1 MAGGT
6 GGHVFPALAIADY
19 FEKKNCHIFWLGGVN
34 GLERSLVKIEPVRML
49 LIRFSGVRK
58 NGVLRWL
65 FLPFTLVAACLSTLR
80 FLMRIKPDVVIG
92 FGGYIT
98 VPGAIAAALYRRPI
112 VIHEQNAIPGLANRL
127 LAKISKK
134 VLLGFP
140 GAISKGV
147 HVGNPLRP
155 EFESVKHPKER
166 YGERKGRL
174 TVVIV
179 GGSLGSQTFN
189 KVLPLAISKMPI
201 DLRPNIIHQCG
212 RNNLDELKSLYDQLG
227 IEANLSEFIED
238 MPDVYSRADL
248 VISRAGALTVAEI
261 SAVGVASMLIP
272 YPYAVDDHQTKN
284 GEFLEKLGAAIMVSE
299 TEMSPELIADYL
311 LRTSRDQ
318 LMMMAINAK
327 SGRLEGATALA
338 GRHIEELIL

>member
-140 GAISKGV
+140 GAINKGV

-155 EFESVKHPKER
+155 EFESVKHPEER

>member
-1 MAGGT
+1 
-6 GGHVFPALAIADY
+6 
-19 FEKKNCHIFWLGGVN
+19 
-34 GLERSLVKIEPVRML
+34 
-49 LIRFSGVRK
+49 
-58 NGVLRWL
+58 
-65 FLPFTLVAACLSTLR
+65 
-80 FLMRIKPDVVIG
+80 MRIKPDVVIG

-147 HVGNPLRP
+147 HVGNPLRS
-155 EFESVKHPKER
+155 EFESVKHPEER

-189 KVLPLAISKMPI
+189 KVLPLAISKIPI

>member
-19 FEKKNCHIFWLGGVN
+19 FEKRNYDIFWLGGLN

-140 GAISKGV
+140 DAISKGV

-155 EFESVKHPKER
+155 EFESVKHPEER
-166 YGERKGRL
+166 YGERNGRL

-327 SGRLEGATALA
+327 SGRLEGATQLA